1 MKYRCGTCGYI
12 YDEDEEGVPFAD
24 LPDDWICP
32 ICGEPK
38 SEFSPVERFS
48 PSKPLPDNHIYL
60 SRATTTT
67 QCP

>member
-1 MKYRCGTCGYI
+1 MKYRCNTCGYI

-38 SEFSPVERFS
+38 SEFSPVERIGREET
-48 PSKPLPDNHIYL
+48 L
-60 SRATTTT
+60 
-67 QCP
+67 